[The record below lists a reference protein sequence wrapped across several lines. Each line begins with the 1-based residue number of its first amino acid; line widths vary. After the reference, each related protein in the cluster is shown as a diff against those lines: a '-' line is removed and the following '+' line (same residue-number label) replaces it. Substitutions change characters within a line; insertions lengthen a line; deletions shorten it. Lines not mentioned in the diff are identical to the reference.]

1 MWRSPEKVWDARD
14 VSPPPTPSRAPRR
27 LGPAS
32 RSRDSDLRRI
42 SSVCRFHTSS
52 STRSTTCPFWEPVT
66 RE

>member
-14 VSPPPTPSRAPRR
+14 VSPPANPLTCPAAP
-27 LGPAS
+27 GPVV

-42 SSVCRFHTSS
+42 SSVCRFHTSKT
-52 STRSTTCPFWEPVT
+52 TRSPTCPFWQPVT

>member
-14 VSPPPTPSRAPRR
+14 VSPAPTPSRAPRR

-42 SSVCRFHTSS
+42 SSVCRFHTSAP
-52 STRSTTCPFWEPVT
+52 TPSTTCLFWEPVT
-66 RE
+66 SE